1 MTGLAPVA
9 GVAGILLTGGAS
21 RRMGTDKATLVI
33 EGETCARRVG
43 RLLAQV
49 ASVALEVG
57 PGHSGLPVVAE
68 PRPGNGPLVALAAA
82 ADELG
87 RMGHHGPALVLA
99 CDLPMLSEGLLR
111 LLATWPGD
119 GTVVPV
125 VAGQGQSLCARL
137 SSTAL
142 ADAPAAARGRASM
155 AALLERHPVTWL
167 GEEAWGDVATQATFA
182 DLDTPDDL
190 VRLGLA
196 VPGRPSRSQLGGG
209 SPRSGVT
216 PVRVT
221 ALRGERHLELGDQVV
236 TEEPMEIRVAGPG
249 QPGLSV
255 TTTMRTPGHDFE
267 LAAGFLLSEGIITT
281 ADELRGV
288 DYCDDLKDPAQRF
301 NVVTTRL
308 ARAVDQSAIRRNFS
322 ITASCGICGTAT
334 LEQLMVRCPPLAAQE
349 DASVPASV
357 LLGLPDS
364 LREGQRL
371 FSRTG
376 GLHAAGL
383 FARDGSLL
391 SVREDVGRHNALDK
405 LVGQAL
411 LAGGLPLS
419 ERVLALS
426 GRVSFELV
434 QKAAVAGIPVMVAV
448 SAPSSLA
455 VSTAERLGITLMG
468 FVRGDRANV
477 YTHPARVA
485 LDC

>member
-1 MTGLAPVA
+1 MAGQPRVA
-9 GVAGILLTGGAS
+9 GLAGILLTGGAS
-21 RRMGTDKATLVI
+21 RRMGTDKATMVI
-33 EGETCARRVG
+33 DGETCARRVG
-43 RLLAQV
+43 RLLARV
-49 ASVALEVG
+49 VSVALEVG
-57 PGHSGLPVVAE
+57 PGHSGLPAVVE

-82 ADELG
+82 ADELA
-87 RMGHHGPALVLA
+87 RTGHHGPALVLA
-99 CDLPMLSEGLLR
+99 CDLPLLSEALLR

-119 GTVVPV
+119 GTVIPV
-125 VAGQGQSLCARL
+125 VAGRAQSLCARL

-142 ADAPAAARGRASM
+142 ADAPVVAETGRCSL

-167 GEEAWGDVATQATFA
+167 GQDAWGQVATEATFA
-182 DLDTPDDL
+182 DVDTPDDL

-196 VPGRPSRSQLGGG
+196 IPERPISRLGVG

-216 PVRVT
+216 GVRVT
-221 ALRGERHLELGDQVV
+221 ALRGDRHLELPDQVV

-249 QPGLSV
+249 QPGLPV

-267 LAAGFLLSEGIITT
+267 LAVGFLVSEGIVG
-281 ADELRGV
+281 AGREVLGV
-288 DYCDDLKDPAQRF
+288 DYCNDLEDPAQRF
-301 NVVTTRL
+301 NVVTVRL
-308 ARAVDQSAIRRNFS
+308 TEAVDNSAVRRNFS

-334 LEQLMVRCPPLAAQE
+334 LEQLMVRCPPLATEA
-349 DASVPASV
+349 DAGVPASV

-364 LREGQRL
+364 LREAQRL

-405 LVGQAL
+405 LVGQAI
-411 LAGGLPLS
+411 LAGELPLS

-434 QKAAVAGIPVMVAV
+434 QKAAVAGIPVLVAV

-455 VSTAERLGITLMG
+455 VATAERLAVTLVG
-468 FVRGDRANV
+468 FARGDRANI
-477 YTHPARVA
+477 YSHPTRVS